1 MWRALPAR
9 SWSSHRR
16 AASRHSPAER
26 GEERQAP
33 RRREM
38 RPLGRGSLRA
48 GEFPVAQRGCDCV
61 NASAHPADVERE
73 AIQLRKFEVEIA
85 SISSGPAALR
95 IGKRK
100 HRAHFRRLPNFARE
114 FHQRPE
120 FGGAPR
126 PPGGR
131 PQLGEPHENV
141 VRVDGGM
148 PAKGADAAS
157 GAGGARTRESH
168 RAEAP
173 HGLPRHSSPAPAKA
187 GR

>member
-1 MWRALPAR
+1 MRASPSSAVVV
-9 SWSSHRR
+9 SHRR

-48 GEFPVAQRGCDCV
+48 GEFPVAQRGCDRV

-100 HRAHFRRLPNFARE
+100 HRDTFPQASKFRARISSTA
-114 FHQRPE
+114 
-120 FGGAPR
+120 G
-126 PPGGR
+126 
-131 PQLGEPHENV
+131 
-141 VRVDGGM
+141 VRRRAT
-148 PAKGADAAS
+148 PARWSAA
-157 GAGGARTRESH
+157 AW
-168 RAEAP
+168 RA
-173 HGLPRHSSPAPAKA
+173 S
-187 GR
+187 